1 MNTQDK
7 EILKAWVN
15 HKGFELFKE
24 HILNPALNRNR
35 DAISTIDLWDEVQR
49 RKAQTIQSD
58 IKAINGVISMIESN
72 KGTVVHNPEN

>member
-1 MNTQDK
+1 MTKEQK

-24 HILNPALNRNR
+24 NVLNPKLNFNR
-35 DAISTIDLWDEVQR
+35 DAISTIDLWDETER

-58 IKAINGVISMIESN
+58 IKAINGVISMIEAN
-72 KGTVVHNPEN
+72 KWTVVHNPEN

>member
-1 MNTQDK
+1 MNQQEK
-7 EILKAWVN
+7 EIIKAWVN

-24 HILNPALNRNR
+24 HILHPKLNFNR
-35 DAISTIDLWDEVQR
+35 DAIATIDLWDETER